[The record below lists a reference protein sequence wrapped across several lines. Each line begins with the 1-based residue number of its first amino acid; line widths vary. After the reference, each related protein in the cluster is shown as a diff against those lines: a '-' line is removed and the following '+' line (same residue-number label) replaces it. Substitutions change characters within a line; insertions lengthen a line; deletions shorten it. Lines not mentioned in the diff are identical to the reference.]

1 MDIGALAAALAGAL
15 LGGLGTLFSAWQSMR
30 EKRREEHAEE
40 MRQRLFREVAEALK
54 QERRVSSLV
63 RARLDELTERGE
75 PYLYWTKSA
84 SPSRE
89 EMREEVEGILIAFR
103 DRLEQIER
111 RFPEEAAI
119 DRYASVNEAVLDT
132 KMEQLQKSIE
142 NLESRILTKWDVATV
157 VFALFGAIGVVASTI
172 FAVANFVLK

>member
-1 MDIGALAAALAGAL
+1 M
-15 LGGLGTLFSAWQSMR
+15 
-30 EKRREEHAEE
+30 
-40 MRQRLFREVAEALK
+40 
-54 QERRVSSLV
+54 
-63 RARLDELTERGE
+63 
-75 PYLYWTKSA
+75 KSN

-89 EMREEVEGILIAFR
+89 EMREEFERMLTALR

-119 DRYASVNEAVLDT
+119 DKYASVNEAVLDT
-132 KMEQLQKSIE
+132 KIEQLQKSIE

-157 VFALFGAIGVVASTI
+157 VFALFSAIGVVAGTI